1 MLLRPVVFKGL
12 VICLIVLYDVHMYI
26 YIWKYIVQIQIKEEE
41 DNEASPC
48 QDINEACLPSEK
60 SSMPLLGGIY
70 ATIPINCGLP

>member
-1 MLLRPVVFKGL
+1 MGL
-12 VICLIVLYDVHMYI
+12 VICLIVVYTMYYI
-26 YIWKYIVQIQIKEEE
+26 YLEVYSTDTNQIKEEE

-70 ATIPINCGLP
+70 VTIPINCGLP